1 MNNRFLVI
9 VLSISLLT
17 ALYLN
22 VKLSVK
28 LKTLKRVEE
37 EYLLFTFADSLES
50 HIMETSNLLGK
61 NKLLI
66 FIVNPRACATC
77 VITSIEK
84 LMKDYHSFLNL
95 KGLKFLL
102 LSDRVNS
109 TLLGFLEKN
118 GYDKSILFKLDT
130 IKFRLP
136 PKVDVLSLFVD
147 EGRIIYTYALNSN
160 SYKNL
165 DLFYRK
171 ILRYVNDENSLR

>member
-1 MNNRFLVI
+1 M
-9 VLSISLLT
+9 
-17 ALYLN
+17 
-22 VKLSVK
+22 
-28 LKTLKRVEE
+28 
-37 EYLLFTFADSLES
+37 
-50 HIMETSNLLGK
+50 
-61 NKLLI
+61 
-66 FIVNPRACATC
+66 
-77 VITSIEK
+77 
-84 LMKDYHSFLNL
+84 
-95 KGLKFLL
+95 
-102 LSDRVNS
+102 
-109 TLLGFLEKN
+109 GFLEKN